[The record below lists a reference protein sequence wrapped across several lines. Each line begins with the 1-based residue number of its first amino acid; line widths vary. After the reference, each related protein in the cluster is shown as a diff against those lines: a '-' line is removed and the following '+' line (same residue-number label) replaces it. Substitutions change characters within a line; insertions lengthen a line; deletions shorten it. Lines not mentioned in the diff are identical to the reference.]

1 MTVLSGG
8 ELALN
13 NLSDCLKIA
22 ACICGKDGVIS
33 ELEEK
38 TMFQFAKDKFPD
50 FNLVSMELVLTEF
63 FDSNQQIEGY
73 LELIDDIELRQFTLE
88 LAKISACSDGL
99 NIKENIALEKAC
111 LIWGM
116 KNYA

>member
-1 MTVLSGG
+1 MAWNCGVLTM
-8 ELALN
+8 N
-13 NLSDCLKIA
+13 KLSDCLKIA

-50 FNLVSMELVLTEF
+50 FSPDSMELALTEF
-63 FDSNQQIEGY
+63 FDSNQQIEDY
-73 LELIDDIELRQFTLE
+73 LALIDDMELRQFTLE
-88 LAKISACSDGL
+88 LAKISASSDGL